1 MLQLHAAPCKACCN
15 CTQRPCL
22 ELSLLRF
29 CDVLWQMAGMHTQC
43 ETMWGRFIIW
53 FIVIYDDFIIYIIW
67 ASCCFFC
74 INMSMSILSITINLS
89 SPRFYWTWTSLP
101 RGHCSTFVS
110 LLEGTIL
117 WTCEAAGLLH
127 SRLGTQDIPFS
138 LTASCNIPTAQCGRT
153 WKDLVSW
160 QRMETK
166 DKDGMGWFNFPCL
179 EAWKIRGL
187 WRRWRLNH
195 SLNKFQKLHIVT
207 GEICSIDCNI
217 HWYSHYN

>member
-1 MLQLHAAPCKACCN
+1 MQLRARPAATAPRGRASSWVCSGSVMFCGKWLG
-15 CTQRPCL
+15 CTRSVRRC
-22 ELSLLRF
+22 EAASLY
-29 CDVLWQMAGMHTQC
+29 DSLWFMMT
-43 ETMWGRFIIW
+43 
-53 FIVIYDDFIIYIIW
+53 YIIYIIW
-67 ASCCFFC
+67 AISCCFFC

-89 SPRFYWTWTSLP
+89 PPRFYWTWTSLP
-101 RGHCSTFVS
+101 RCHCSTFVS

-127 SRLGTQDIPFS
+127 SRLGTQDIPFW

-179 EAWKIRGL
+179 EAWTIRGL